1 MLMRMLL
8 FVFLLSLVVLTSL
21 CVNQSPSRPYSPTN
35 PMEVVSFLNEA
46 KENLNKCN
54 KTLKSPLNPQSDP
67 AYLNMTILNETTL
80 RLKGE
85 LYEYAV
91 LGVGEISFS
100 GEVSFRGYQITWS
113 TPKNLTTTG
122 GQRIDFRIQKGNS
135 IVGSF
140 VYWYIPFQ
148 LDSYCVSIYTKPLEL
163 PEEEITFV
171 FIHTEGKDLWMVVA
185 KKINISRTILIRG
198 N

>member
-1 MLMRMLL
+1 M
-8 FVFLLSLVVLTSL
+8 
-21 CVNQSPSRPYSPTN
+21 P
-35 PMEVVSFLNEA
+35 EVISFLNKA
-46 KENLNKCN
+46 NENLNKCN
-54 KTLKSPLNPQSDP
+54 NTLKSPLNPQSDP

-100 GEVSFRGYQITWS
+100 GEISFRGYQIVWS

-135 IVGSF
+135 IVDSF
-140 VYWYIPFQ
+140 TYWYIPFQ
-148 LDSYCVSIYTKPLEL
+148 LDSYCASICTKEL
-163 PEEEITFV
+163 PEEGITFV
-171 FIHTEGKDLWMVVA
+171 FIHTEGKDLWMVLA
-185 KKINISRTILIRG
+185 NK
-198 N
+198 

>member
-1 MLMRMLL
+1 MPMGRSL

-21 CVNQSPSRPYSPTN
+21 CITQSPSKSSPPTN
-35 PMEVVSFLNEA
+35 LMSEVVSFLNESKDA
-46 KENLNKCN
+46 LNKCN
-54 KTLKSPLNPQSDP
+54 TILKSPLSSQSDSE
-67 AYLNMTILNETTL
+67 YLNMTILNGTML

-85 LYEYAV
+85 VYEYAV
-91 LGVGEISFS
+91 LGVGNLSFS
-100 GEVSFRGYQITWS
+100 GKISFRGYQITWS

-135 IVGSF
+135 IVDSF

-148 LDSYCVSIYTKPLEL
+148 LDSFCVSIYTKPIEL

-171 FIHTEGKDLWMVVA
+171 FIHIEGKDLWMILA
-185 KKINISRTILIRG
+185 KNKY
-198 N
+198 

>member
-1 MLMRMLL
+1 MPMERFL
-8 FVFLLSLVVLTSL
+8 FIFLLSLVVLTSL
-21 CVNQSPSRPYSPTN
+21 CVNQSPSKPSSPTN

-54 KTLKSPLNPQSDP
+54 TTLKSPLNPQSDP
-67 AYLNMTILNETTL
+67 AYLNMTILNGTTL

-91 LGVGEISFS
+91 LGVGHLSFS
-100 GEVSFRGYQITWS
+100 GEISFRGYQITWG

-135 IVGSF
+135 IVDSF
-140 VYWYIPFQ
+140 TYWYIPFQ
-148 LDSYCVSIYTKPLEL
+148 LDSFCVSIYTKPIEL

-171 FIHTEGKDLWMVVA
+171 FIHIEGKDLWMVLA
-185 KKINISRTILIRG
+185 KNKY
-198 N
+198 